1 VAGRGHAPAGG
12 NDEGARAGAFS
23 RNLSEAAS
31 ADTAGADAVGAI
43 GGDAI
48 GTDAIR
54 TVGGDAIATDAIRTV
69 GGDTVDT
76 DTIRTIGGDTIG
88 TDAIRAIG
96 SDTIGTDAIRTV
108 GSDTIGTDAIR
119 TIGGDA
125 VDAYTVGAAFGH
137 QRRSAGLNGRLRRGE
152 GTGGQGGDNEAGED
166 VLFHGQA
173 PGRAGRWLRN
183 PCYSYKID
191 KKAQINNLNNRI
203 SRYKAETKPRAKVSV
218 R

>member
-1 VAGRGHAPAGG
+1 VAGRGHAPAGI
-12 NDEGARAGAFS
+12 N
-23 RNLSEAAS
+23 
-31 ADTAGADAVGAI
+31 AVGAVGGDTVDPDAIRTI
-43 GGDAI
+43 GGNAI

-54 TVGGDAIATDAIRTV
+54 TVGGDTVDADTIRAIGGDAI
-69 GGDTVDT
+69 GT
-76 DTIRTIGGDTIG
+76 DTIRTIGS
-88 TDAIRAIG
+88 DAIG
-96 SDTIGTDAIRTV
+96 P
-108 GSDTIGTDAIR
+108 DAIR

-125 VDAYTVGAAFGH
+125 VGTDTIRTIGGDAIDAYAVGAAFGH

-183 PCYSYKID
+183 LCYSHEFDI
-191 KKAQINNLNNRI
+191 KAQINNLNNRI
-203 SRYKAETKPRAKVSV
+203 SRYKTETKPRSKVSV